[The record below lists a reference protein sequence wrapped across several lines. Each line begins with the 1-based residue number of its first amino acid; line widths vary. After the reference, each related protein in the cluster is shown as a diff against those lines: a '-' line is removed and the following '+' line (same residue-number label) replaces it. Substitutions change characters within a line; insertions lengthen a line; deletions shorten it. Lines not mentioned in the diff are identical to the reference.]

1 MLEMF
6 QIATKKG
13 LLSGHVPP
21 QSITCGCLWCDLTSR
36 QEKLERLS
44 SSQNPHLLLEMF
56 LIRSIGWWSV
66 LWDKGKRLP
75 GGRTRRCADFP
86 GKASTWWRRPPTVWF
101 SALLTFPPDLFW
113 PHNKLEK
120 SSSHIGGEYQSDLI
134 YLDKGREEGMSLCSF
149 VFIST
154 DRQNDRKTKSPC
166 CEAWLVKMGI

>member
-1 MLEMF
+1 MYQQMLEMF

-36 QEKLERLS
+36 QEKLELLS

-56 LIRSIGWWSV
+56 LIRSIGRWSV

-101 SALLTFPPDLFW
+101 SALLTFPPDQFW
-113 PHNKLEK
+113 PHNKWEK
-120 SSSHIGGEYQSDLI
+120 SSSYIGGEWVTIWSHLPWQ
-134 YLDKGREEGMSLCSF
+134 REGVRDVLMFVCFYWHQRCS
-149 VFIST
+149 
-154 DRQNDRKTKSPC
+154 
-166 CEAWLVKMGI
+166 